1 MIRVMVIDDEPPAR
15 RFLKGLIEGM
25 EGFVLVGEA
34 EDGAEA
40 LSRIR
45 VLDPDLVITDVKM
58 PVMDGIDLAHTLVRE
73 HPLIPLLVVSA
84 YDDFEYVEELLHTGV
99 VHYLLKPVNPE
110 RMRKTLAE
118 MIPSL
123 LNARRRRQED
133 ALLASLVG
141 EKTEIA
147 PVRARHLWMALARL
161 GSPPLRYRLSTPR
174 TIQDVDLRD
183 PETGSAIFVF
193 QGRDV
198 DEYLYLSPP
207 EVSFARFSQFVSS
220 HFGGCN
226 PHRKTR
232 TLILRS
238 SLVTP
243 EDLPRAAVD
252 LYKALDEHV
261 VLGRSR
267 FLRYEDLTS
276 EDAANPTPVPPGE
289 DIVLFMQT
297 DPGRVPGWFE
307 SAGRA
312 FEEHEVPFG
321 RVISWVRGLLAELPS
336 LLPGERPVPTGEEVL
351 DLASSCDSYPELCR
365 TLASRVVPGDVR
377 LEDVDLA
384 GAPAVFAEVCAYLRK
399 HFRERLSPG
408 EVARKFR
415 ISESYL
421 RKLFREYKGA
431 SFKDYLTSLR
441 IEEAK
446 RLLSLTPPLPVKAV
460 ASSVGF
466 KDEFY
471 FSRVFRERTGISPTA
486 YRGIAGKSM

>member
-1 MIRVMVIDDEPPAR
+1 MIRVMLVDDEPPAR

-110 RMRKTLAE
+110 RMRTTLAE
-118 MIPSL
+118 MAASL
-123 LNARRRRQED
+123 LELRRRRQETNVL
-133 ALLASLVG
+133 ALLLGEETDAFSLG
-141 EKTEIA
+141 
-147 PVRARHLWMALARL
+147 ARHLWMALGRVGA
-161 GSPPLRYRLSTPR
+161 PPPRYRLSTPR
-174 TIQDVDLRD
+174 SITEVDLRD
-183 PETGSAIFVF
+183 PETGVSLFVF
-193 QGRDV
+193 QGRDAH
-198 DEYLYLSPP
+198 EHLYLSPAELP
-207 EVSFARFSQFVSS
+207 FARFSRLVRD
-220 HFGGCN
+220 HFEGFDR
-226 PHRKTR
+226 HRKTR

-238 SLVTP
+238 SLVVPGDLHRAP
-243 EDLPRAAVD
+243 ED
-252 LYKALDEHV
+252 LYKALDEHL
-261 VLGRSR
+261 VLGRAR
-267 FLRYEDLTS
+267 ILRYEDLSYEET
-276 EDAANPTPVPPGE
+276 DDPVPFLAGDE
-289 DIVLFMQT
+289 MLLFMQS
-297 DPGRVPGWFE
+297 DPGRVPLWFE

-312 FEEHEVPFG
+312 FEEHEVSFG
-321 RVISWVRGLLAELPS
+321 RVISWVRGLFAELS
-336 LLPGERPVPTGEEVL
+336 SVLPGEQPVSTDEEVL

-365 TLASRVVPGDVR
+365 ALASHVVPGDVR
-377 LEDVDLA
+377 LEDADLA
-384 GAPAVFAEVCAYLRK
+384 GAPAVFAELCAYLRK
-399 HFRERLSPG
+399 HFREPLSSG
-408 EVARKFR
+408 ELARRFR
-415 ISESYL
+415 MSESYL
-421 RKLFREYKGA
+421 RKLFREYKGT

-446 RLLSLTPPLPVKAV
+446 RLLSLTPHLPIKAV
-460 ASSVGF
+460 AASVGF